1 MKRKLAFLFLAAF
14 VLCTALMVAVCVR
27 SPNGWCDFN
36 LRMNELACLRQGVD
50 PYSVWHEDVVLPPYC
65 SNLPKRPVP
74 AGCTEQV
81 NAYVP
86 WAYALMLPFS
96 YPPRHVSWFFYC
108 LLMGAALLLTARLG
122 ATFAGEETGRED
134 RLLAS
139 TVPLVMVS
147 YLLWSNAA
155 VGNFAL
161 FILAASVLMA
171 WCLSRGHDVM
181 AGFCW
186 AITMIKPQSALLFAV
201 PLLMRRKWT
210 TCIVAAASCLVL
222 SLVPMFFCGTSLLA
236 LLREGPAANAE
247 LFLGCGTYPRFLLGM
262 FGNDVEIGIG
272 LAVGALLCVV
282 MTSCIRRE
290 RDCLTLMMPAAI
302 CGASWTYTQAY
313 SHAMGWFV
321 ALVLVRDLVRH
332 PRSKFLWT
340 LMLLSFFV
348 LTRWFLAW
356 HGLAAVVGWQFPMS
370 ECAFRCVDSLNST
383 ASLAIAFAYCV
394 WKGRPRSEVS
404 TKFSD
409 ALASVLK

>member
-1 MKRKLAFLFLAAF
+1 MKRKLAWGSLALLAIGV
-14 VLCTALMVAVCVR
+14 VLMAVVCVR
-27 SPNGWCDFN
+27 SPNGRCDFN
-36 LRMNELACLRQGVD
+36 FRMNELACLRQGVD

-96 YPPRHVSWFFYC
+96 YPPRHVSWFLYS
-108 LLMGAALLLTARLG
+108 LLMGATLLLTARLG
-122 ATFAGEETGRED
+122 ATFAGEEAGRDD
-134 RLLAS
+134 RLLTAA
-139 TVPLVMVS
+139 VPLVMVS

-155 VGNFAL
+155 VGNFAM
-161 FILAASVLMA
+161 FMLAASVLMA

-186 AITMIKPQSALLFAV
+186 AIAMIKPQSALLFAV

-210 TCIVAAASCLVL
+210 TCIVAAASCLAF
-222 SLVPMFFCGTSLLA
+222 SLVPMFFCGTPLLA

-247 LFLGCGTYPRFLLGM
+247 LFQGCGTYPRFLLGM
-262 FGNDVEIGIG
+262 FGNDVEIVIG
-272 LAVGALLCVV
+272 LVVGALLCIV
-282 MTSCIRRE
+282 MTGCIRRE
-290 RDCLTLMMPAAI
+290 RDWLTLMMPAAI

-321 ALVLVRDLVRH
+321 AFVIVRDLVRR

-340 LMLLSFFV
+340 LVVLSFFV

-356 HGLAAVVGWQFPMS
+356 HGLASAAGWKFPMS
-370 ECAFRCVDSLNST
+370 EYAFRCVDSLNSA
-383 ASLAIAFAYCV
+383 ASLAIALAYCV
-394 WKGRPRSEVS
+394 WKGKDREASECDIITS
-404 TKFSD
+404 
-409 ALASVLK
+409 

>member
-1 MKRKLAFLFLAAF
+1 MKRSLAFLFLAAF

-50 PYSVWHEDVVLPPYC
+50 PFSVWHEDVVLPPYC
-65 SNLPKRPVP
+65 SSLPKRPVP
-74 AGCTEQV
+74 VGCTEHV

-86 WAYALMLPFS
+86 WAYALMLPLSF
-96 YPPRHVSWFFYC
+96 PPREIAWVLYS
-108 LLMGAALLLTARLG
+108 LLMGVALLLTVRLEG
-122 ATFAGEETGRED
+122 LFAGDELDRAD
-134 RLLAS
+134 RLLTAA
-139 TVPLVMVS
+139 VPLVMVS

-161 FILAASVLMA
+161 FVLAASVLMA

-186 AITMIKPQSALLFAV
+186 AVAMLKPQSALLFAV
-201 PLLMRRKWT
+201 PLLMRKKWT
-210 TCIVAAASCLVL
+210 TCIVAASSCLAL

-247 LFLGCGTYPRFLLGM
+247 LFLGCGTYPHFLLGM
-262 FGNDVEIGIG
+262 LGNDVEIGIG
-272 LAVGALLCVV
+272 LAVGTLLCVA
-282 MTSCIRRE
+282 MTGCIRRE
-290 RDCLTLMMPAAI
+290 RDWLTLLMPAAI

-321 ALVLVRDLVRH
+321 AFVIVRDLVRH

-340 LMLLSFFV
+340 LMALSLFV

-356 HGLAAVVGWQFPMS
+356 HGLSAVVGLNFPMS
-370 ECAFRCVDSLNST
+370 EYAFRCVDSLNST

-394 WKGRPRSEVS
+394 WKGRPRSDVAAKS
-404 TKFSD
+404 SD
-409 ALASVLK
+409 VLAVVLR